1 MNFGL
6 LLDKLIALVIVI
18 LLLSLVVQTVQST
31 LKKLLKI
38 KSRQIEGSL
47 LDLFQ
52 SALGQPSAL
61 RSGLWALLDA
71 SPVLQTV
78 FSSLGS
84 LPAGIAR
91 RVGRLAGKQPP
102 VFLPGTPER
111 LRAEVLAYF
120 GRLGRFAQSG
130 RPILDSL
137 SKDDLLLVL
146 TQMEPRYLL
155 GDDQAARFLE
165 GLRDAVEGVVALAG
179 DMEALAHDPLLRG
192 EASARFSELRAVFAP
207 LVTDCRT
214 MLTGAP
220 PALKPELLAHDLLA
234 LRQLKP
240 RQAMELLA
248 SVQGKV
254 QTDLDGAKTDVE
266 RQGHQDLS
274 GRLSAVARD
283 FGSLQ
288 VRFDAVTATLR
299 VRLAGIERWFDTV
312 MQSFEERFVRSM
324 KTWGLVIAF
333 VVVVCLNAN
342 FFHLYNKVSASDDVR
357 RQILASQ
364 AAVQQRAARRNTPAS
379 DPGETQGDA
388 ASPLTVAQQGAS
400 DVQQDAAFYTDLGF
414 QPLSRAQV
422 RLWWSHVGREGWLMK
437 TLVVLLGW
445 SLTTM
450 LLSAGAPFWEDVLES
465 LFGLKNLLR
474 KGSETRN
481 VEDRRGTGQPK
492 T

>member
-1 MNFGL
+1 M
-6 LLDKLIALVIVI
+6 I

-52 SALGQPSAL
+52 SAQGQPSAL

-78 FSSLGS
+78 FSSLRS
-84 LPAGIAR
+84 LLAGIAR
-91 RVGRLAGKQPP
+91 RVGRLTGKPPP

-111 LRAEVLAYF
+111 LRAEVLDYF

-155 GDDQAARFLE
+155 GEDKAARFLA
-165 GLRDAVEGVVALAG
+165 GLEDAVKGVVALAG

-192 EASARFSELRAVFAP
+192 EASARF
-207 LVTDCRT
+207 TDCRA
-214 MLTGAP
+214 MLAGEP
-220 PALKPELLAHDLLA
+220 PALRTELLAHDLFA

-240 RQAMELLA
+240 QQAMELLA

-254 QTDLDGAKTDVE
+254 QTDLEGAKTDAE
-266 RQGHQDLS
+266 REGLQDLS
-274 GRLSAVARD
+274 KRLSVAARD

-288 VRFDAVTATLR
+288 VHFDAVTATLR

-333 VVVVCLNAN
+333 AVVVCLNAN
-342 FFHLYNKVSASDDVR
+342 FFHIYNKISSSEDVR
-357 RQILASQ
+357 RQVLASQ
-364 AAVQQRAARRNTPAS
+364 AAVQQRAAQLNSPAP
-379 DPGETQGDA
+379 DPGETKGDMEN
-388 ASPLTVAQQGAS
+388 PLSVAQQGAS
-400 DVQQDAAFYTDLGF
+400 DAQQDAAFYTDLGF
-414 QPLSRAQV
+414 QPLTRAQV
-422 RLWWSHVGREGWLMK
+422 RRWWEHVGQEGWLMK
-437 TLVVLLGW
+437 TLTILFGW
-445 SLTTM
+445 GLTTM
-450 LLSAGAPFWEDVLES
+450 LLSAGAPFWEDILES

-481 VEDRRGTGQPK
+481 IEDRRRTGQPK